1 MVQLKIRIPK
11 GIHNMQF
18 QSFSLKHKK
27 ILVNSNVFNSSSTD
41 ILVKGT
47 LTAELFLLI
56 DNLAAFC
63 SSHNREYLFSIET
76 IESICGL
83 TFTEK
88 NFKKIMREACDL
100 TVTIDTEFK
109 KGIAPMIDEIKML
122 NNGCISFKINESFDF
137 LRRNGAFKNIHTELP
152 FKYNTIPSQL
162 PEIGQQIML
171 IA

>member
-1 MVQLKIRIPK
+1 
-11 GIHNMQF
+11 MQF

-27 ILVNSNVFNSSSTD
+27 MLVNSNVFNTNSTD

-56 DNLAAFC
+56 ENLAAF
-63 SSHNREYLFSIET
+63 SNSQEREYLFSIDK
-76 IESICGL
+76 INSICGL
-83 TFTEK
+83 SFTDK
-88 NFKKIMREACDL
+88 NFRRFMREACDL

-122 NNGCISFKINESFDF
+122 NNGSISFKINESFDF
-137 LRRNGAFKNIHTELP
+137 LRRNGAFKNLHSELP
-152 FKYNTIPSQL
+152 FKYNTIPSQH